1 MVHLEDR
8 GELTFNRSKTTLC
21 GNAYLF
27 GTAILNSSICPTIP
41 GFEVGNKGLVR
52 KKRWDGP
59 MGIPKC
65 MSAKK
70 IWTWNLSHPLKKSA
84 CVNWMVN
91 QIFTIGTMVVV
102 STHLK
107 NISQM
112 GSFPQVSRDEGNVSK
127 KPMGVLEGWKF
138 SQAPLFYSKTLK
150 AFHIP

>member
-1 MVHLEDR
+1 MRWANGDPQMH
-8 GELTFNRSKTTLC
+8 
-21 GNAYLF
+21 
-27 GTAILNSSICPTIP
+27 
-41 GFEVGNKGLVR
+41 VR
-52 KKRWDGP
+52 KKNMDLELEP
-59 MGIPKC
+59 
-65 MSAKK
+65 S
-70 IWTWNLSHPLKKSA
+70 TEKSA

-138 SQAPLFYSKTLK
+138 SQAPRFYSKTLK

>member
-1 MVHLEDR
+1 
-8 GELTFNRSKTTLC
+8 
-21 GNAYLF
+21 
-27 GTAILNSSICPTIP
+27 
-41 GFEVGNKGLVR
+41 
-52 KKRWDGP
+52 

-65 MSAKK
+65 MSANK
-70 IWTWNLSHPLKKSA
+70 IWTWNLSHPLKTSA

-127 KPMGVLEGWKF
+127 KPMGVLEG
-138 SQAPLFYSKTLK
+138 
-150 AFHIP
+150 